1 MAETLTIARPYAE
14 ALFKLARQQ
23 NTLAAWADVLASF
36 SAALANADLQSVI
49 GSPHVSEET
58 LVDVFVKLA
67 GNSPVASSEVKNFV
81 ALLAENKR
89 LQLLASIE
97 QLFNELKLQSEGVVT
112 AQIQTAFPLN
122 TDEVHQLCARLEQ
135 RVKQKVQAEISV
147 VPELIGGVKILLGD
161 EVIDASVRGSLDN
174 MAVALKA

>member
-1 MAETLTIARPYAE
+1 M
-14 ALFKLARQQ
+14 
-23 NTLAAWADVLASF
+23 
-36 SAALANADLQSVI
+36 
-49 GSPHVSEET
+49 
-58 LVDVFVKLA
+58 
-67 GNSPVASSEVKNFV
+67 KNFV

-122 TDEVHQLCARLEQ
+122 TDEVQQICTRLEQ
-135 RVKQKVQAEISV
+135 RVQQKVQAEVSV